1 MCDIPKYLQEITTS
15 QNQSNN
21 YLELQLGAKLLQ
33 QIFLRS
39 NLHIYQKMSN
49 QFPSLTLSNV
59 VITHCSVNFH
69 DINFQCNIQVS
80 GNSTITAENC
90 TFTPFNNQ
98 CECSIEI
105 FCQSKG
111 IFKNCTFRGGN
122 KTAIVVRDRSEGT
135 FEKCAFED
143 NSNTSLLV
151 LDKSNANI
159 DQCEFKTTN
168 RFSIYLFKNSK
179 SKIFRTKFLQQKGK
193 AIFLLNNSEAYIE
206 RCQFKDCEGGGI
218 SNADLS
224 KIKVNHCHFS
234 NLGCSAIHSIKNS
247 NAQIMNCYMKKCRGN
262 GVNFEYSTGCVYKSF
277 FSDFD
282 FPAIACFGPKA
293 TPVIYDTKVENCQ
306 SFAVVSRDCA
316 SPLFSKLRIYNA
328 KLSGF
333 SISDFSKA
341 VIENCI
347 LKNVQK
353 SQFSIY
359 NGASPTI
366 RNCSIFMN
374 DLNEDENSLLK
385 VFTEGN
391 VIFND
396 NRVCSENEKLSVL
409 VKNFGEVKKDDF
421 LRNYF
426 YNKNGNDQWKRIS
439 IGDNYEVELIEDQSL
454 PNIDICDEY
463 DFDENCNFE
472 EEILNVDFI
481 ENDDIEAI
489 IKDMP
494 KPLKEMDV
502 EDFMKT
508 RYPEEYAD
516 LDDFEISE
524 MINNFHA
531 HQNEKEAHTNRNE
544 NDTHIHHDD
553 VDAVTAG
560 HSHLGICMRCKK
572 EPADHIISP
581 CGHKVLCKKCA
592 QECKPHATIPGMKPE
607 KVEHFCPLCDI
618 PIQHCT
624 EEFVEPKCAICLD
637 HKPDTVILPCGHRC
651 ICYEC
656 ATHLFTEKRQ
666 CPLCQSRIL
675 SFRYNFQIY
684 QNNE

>member
-1 MCDIPKYLQEITTS
+1 MCDIPKYLQEITAS
-15 QNQSNN
+15 QNQSSN

-59 VITHCSVNFH
+59 VITNCSINFH

-111 IFKNCTFRGGN
+111 IFKNCTFRGGY

-168 RFSIYLFKNSK
+168 RFSIYLYQNSK

-218 SNADLS
+218 SIADLS

-262 GVNFEYSTGCVYKSF
+262 GVNFEYSTGYVYKSF
-277 FSDFD
+277 FSDLD
-282 FPAIACFGPKA
+282 FPAIVCLGPKA
-293 TPVIYDTKVENCQ
+293 TPVIYDTKVENSQ

-328 KLSGF
+328 KSSGF
-333 SISDFSKA
+333 SISDFSRA
-341 VIENCI
+341 AIENCI

-396 NRVCSENEKLSVL
+396 NRVCSENGKFSVL

-439 IGDNYEVELIEDQSL
+439 ISDNYEIELVEDESL

-463 DFDENCNFE
+463 DFDKNYNFE
-472 EEILNVDFI
+472 EEILNDDFI

-508 RYPEEYAD
+508 KYTEEYAD

-524 MINNFHA
+524 MNKNFHV

-544 NDTHIHHDD
+544 NDCHVHHDN

-572 EPADHIISP
+572 EAADHIISP

-592 QECKPHATIPGMKPE
+592 QECKTHATIPGMKRE
-607 KVEHFCPLCDI
+607 KAEHFCPLCDI
-618 PIQHCT
+618 PIHHCT

-684 QNNE
+684 PNNE